1 MFQKNQ
7 PSSDKTKFNFR
18 FNTLIGAIIGAA
30 ILLGIVIGVSIS
42 SVANS
47 NPENVASSSYI
58 DSAAPNADICV
69 QYGAS
74 AIVTDAHMFVTLNP
88 FKVYVTQ
95 PRMQPGCVLRNND
108 WAVIQQKNLV
118 TSAKLNECKQSLN
131 TFAFTGKLEN
141 SPDIYCVYQN
151 DNAGNLF
158 INKNSNKAANS

>member
-1 MFQKNQ
+1 MFKKNT
-7 PSSDKTKFNFR
+7 SSSEKTTFNFP
-18 FNTLIGAIIGAA
+18 FNTLMAAIIGSA

-47 NPENVASSSYI
+47 NPNNVANSTYI
-58 DSAAPNADICV
+58 DTAAPNADICV

-74 AIVTDAHMFVTLNP
+74 AIVTDAHIFVTFNP

-108 WAVIQQKNLV
+108 WAVLQQKNLV
-118 TSAKLNECKQSLN
+118 TSAKVNECKQSLN

-151 DNAGNLF
+151 DSAGNLF
-158 INKNSNKAANS
+158 INKPHTF